1 MGADFVYS
9 ICRIPYT
16 GDGDVLFSGKTVANV
31 IKQRFLKIDREEVLS
46 NLEDCGIYCD
56 GEDFESFVSEKAEE
70 ISDFLESGW
79 NFRDTAT
86 LVLEGRHYYITG
98 GMSWGDTPTESYDVI
113 ALIEA
118 LGITEEPITDR
129 ELELA

>member
-1 MGADFVYS
+1 MGADFIYS

-16 GDGDVLFSGKTVANV
+16 GDGDVLFSGFTVASV

-46 NLEDCGIYCD
+46 NLEDCGIYYD
-56 GEDFESFVSEKAEE
+56 GEDFDSFVSEKANEV
-70 ISDFLESGW
+70 FNFFESGW
-79 NFRDTAT
+79 NLSDTAI

-98 GMSWGDTPTESYDVI
+98 GMSWGDTPTDSYDII
-113 ALIEA
+113 AFINA
-118 LGITEEPITDR
+118 LEITEKPITDR